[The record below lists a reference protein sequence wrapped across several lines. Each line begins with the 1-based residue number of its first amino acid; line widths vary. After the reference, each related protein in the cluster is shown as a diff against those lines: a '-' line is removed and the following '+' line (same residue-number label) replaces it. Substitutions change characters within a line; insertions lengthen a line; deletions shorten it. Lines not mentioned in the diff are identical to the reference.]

1 MIQFKNQFLILL
13 IGVLML
19 GLSPAHAQS
28 KKKLREENSLLKTQ
42 VQTLQRQTKTLAADN
57 RNLQQ
62 KNQMVGKV
70 VNRLRQDSA
79 AMAME
84 YKLLS
89 DDFVALQ
96 NSNTTSNAIGGTTGG
111 STNVFGGTT
120 AAPDPNDTRACARKQ
135 GQLSAGSSYF
145 INTLSK
151 LNSDGWGVQVYSFG
165 NLCQAVERAEEFSSY
180 YRMYK
185 TYIRVKEV
193 NGQRRFSVIYGSLR
207 DEAQARTYCEN
218 FRKIAKDEEGRNAFI
233 VQH

>member
-1 MIQFKNQFLILL
+1 MQFKNLLLLFTLGIIL
-13 IGVLML
+13 IGFNPVN
-19 GLSPAHAQS
+19 AQS
-28 KKKLREENSLLKTQ
+28 KKALREENTLLQTQ
-42 VQTLQRQTKTLAADN
+42 VQTLQRQTQTLSVEN

-62 KNQMVGKV
+62 KNQLISKAVD
-70 VNRLRQDSA
+70 RLRQDSS

-96 NSNTTSNAIGGTTGG
+96 NSSTANTSGGNKNGSSNAFAVGGT
-111 STNVFGGTT
+111 S
-120 AAPDPNDTRACARKQ
+120 APDPNDSRPCARKQ
-135 GQLSAGSSYF
+135 SQLSAGYSYF
-145 INTLSK
+145 INTLGK
-151 LNSDGWGVQVYSFG
+151 LNSDGWGVQVYSFD
-165 NLCQAVERAEEFSSY
+165 NLCTAVERAEEFSSY

-185 TYIRVKEV
+185 TYIRVKQV
-193 NGQRRFSVIYGSLR
+193 NGQTRYSVVYGSLR